1 MSDDL
6 KIIRLHGRDYVLRP
20 QTRGLNVFYNQA
32 VSEPIPNAN
41 FAGTGMALYGVLKK
55 RETLDGYRKRRV
67 NQFRELLKNNEKIR
81 EKL

>member
-1 MSDDL
+1 
-6 KIIRLHGRDYVLRP
+6 
-20 QTRGLNVFYNQA
+20 VFYNQA

-55 RETLDGYRKRRV
+55 GETLDSYRKRRV

>member
-20 QTRGLNVFYNQA
+20 QTRGLNEFYNQA
-32 VSEPIPNAN
+32 VAEPIPNAN

-55 RETLDGYRKRRV
+55 GETLDSYRKRRV